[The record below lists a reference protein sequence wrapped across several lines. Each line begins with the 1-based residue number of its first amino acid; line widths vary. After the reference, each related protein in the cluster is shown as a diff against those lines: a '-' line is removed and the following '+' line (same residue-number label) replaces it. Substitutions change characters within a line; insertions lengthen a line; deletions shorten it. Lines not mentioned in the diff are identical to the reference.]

1 VKQSDIEAALRID
14 RNALDEMLI
23 GQSQLFWHVSE
34 EAVEAAAIRDGL
46 KDEVTRLE
54 AQLDSQFRIEADASG
69 TKVTEA
75 GITRKIQSDPRHSE
89 LSAKMLSAKAEAD
102 MASAVREA
110 VLQRSHML
118 RDLVQLY
125 SVGYWADASVRGNSA
140 KNDLVEERRQA
151 ITNKRKRLMEDRA
164 NG

>member
-1 VKQSDIEAALRID
+1 MNHERFDDALRID

-23 GQSQLFWHVSE
+23 GQSQLFWQVSE
-34 EAVEAAAIRDGL
+34 EAVEAAARRDGL

-54 AQLDSQFRIEADASG
+54 ASLDAQFRAEAETSG
-69 TKVTEA
+69 SKVTEA

-89 LSAKMLSAKAEAD
+89 LSAEMLSAKVAAD
-102 MASAVREA
+102 RASAMKEA

-125 SVGYWADASVRGNSA
+125 SVGYWADASIRGDST
-140 KNDLVEERRQA
+140 KNALADERRQA
-151 ITNKRKRLMEDRA
+151 MTAKRKRLMEERQ